1 MLTGGDKAVLKMLKE
16 KLMSRFAT
24 TDMGDISFILGMQ
37 VIRNRENGTLT
48 ISQANY
54 SRSVLEKYGM
64 RECKPVNTP
73 GAGKQLSLDQP
84 EGNRLNDTE
93 MQRYQAITGLLIYLA
108 QVTRY
113 DIFFSGNCTGD
124 VKAVQRTHGGSQAR
138 SSLPCRHNQLRHHLQ
153 ERGFYPNRVFGC

>member
-1 MLTGGDKAVLKMLKE
+1 MLKE

-93 MQRYQAITGLLIYLA
+93 MQRYQAITGSLIYLDSVRHPLQRQLA
-108 QVTRY
+108 CV
-113 DIFFSGNCTGD
+113 GD
-124 VKAVQRTHGGSQAR
+124 VKAIQRTHEGG
-138 SSLPCRHNQLRHHLQ
+138 
-153 ERGFYPNRVFGC
+153 